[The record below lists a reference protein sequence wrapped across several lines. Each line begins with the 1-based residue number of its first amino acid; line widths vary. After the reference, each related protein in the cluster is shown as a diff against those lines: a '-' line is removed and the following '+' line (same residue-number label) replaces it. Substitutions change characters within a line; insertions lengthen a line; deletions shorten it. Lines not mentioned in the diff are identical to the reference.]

1 MLYNL
6 GMICNICPRHCKVDR
21 KHALGFCGV
30 SDTLKLA
37 KADVFMWEE
46 PCISGINGS
55 GAIFFS
61 GCNLKCCFCQNYKI
75 SSEGFGKE
83 ISVQRLAQIFK
94 ELEQKGVH
102 NINLVSP
109 SHFMPQIAMALDIYK
124 PNIPIVYNSNGYD
137 DADTLKKFA
146 KYIDIYLVDLKFCD
160 SNLSLKYCKAKD
172 YFLVATKAINTM
184 TSLQPKVIIKNG
196 IMQKGVVIRH
206 LVMPNCTKD
215 SFKVLDWINANA
227 KGKCLISLMGQYTPY
242 FKACQFAEI
251 NRKIKPIEYKIVLN
265 YATKLGL
272 DEGYAQQ
279 LDSGSEKYIPIW
291 DLKGV

>member
-1 MLYNL
+1 
-6 GMICNICPRHCKVDR
+6 MICNICPRHCKIDR
-21 KHALGFCGV
+21 TATPGFCGV
-30 SDTLKLA
+30 GDTLKLA

-46 PCISGINGS
+46 PCISGTNGS
-55 GAIFFS
+55 GAVFFS

-109 SHFMPQIAMALDIYK
+109 SHYMPQIAKAIDIYK

-137 DADTLKKFA
+137 DADTLKKYA

-172 YFLVATKAINTM
+172 YFLVATKAISTM
-184 TSLQPKVIIKNG
+184 IGLQPKVIIKNG
-196 IMQKGVVIRH
+196 IMQKGVIIRH

-215 SFKVLDWINANA
+215 SLKVLDWIGANA
-227 KGKCLISLMGQYTPY
+227 KDKCLISLMGQYTPY
-242 FKACQFAEI
+242 FNACKYAEI
-251 NRKIKPIEYKIVLN
+251 NRKIKPIEYKIMLN

-272 DEGYAQQ
+272 DNGYAQQ
-279 LDSGSEKYIPIW
+279 LDSGNEKYIPIW